1 MRGRRVAVGS
11 WDFISSEIAR
21 SRQEGEAKKKN
32 KKKGKGEG
40 GSGLSSSPNELLSAL
55 PPPPPPQVP
64 LGDLE
69 EEGEGQAKVAK
80 KNASSSS
87 PSTSTSK
94 CRARAFVA
102 VDGRLAASLDL
113 VDELRPTAAP
123 AVRALRARGYRVLLL
138 SGDTPEAAGDAA
150 EALGLPRDAAR
161 GGVRPRAK
169 AEAVQELRRKGF
181 VVAMVGDGVND
192 APALAAADVGMA
204 VTKSAVSSPSPSDSS
219 SSFSDATE
227 ASRASATP
235 ASDAADIVL
244 LAGGDRTLL
253 AAVEALALSRATLAK
268 VKQNLF
274 WAAAYNACAL
284 PLAAGCLLP
293 SRGVALTPA
302 ASGALMAMSSATVM
316 LNSLSLQLWRAPEMK

>member
-1 MRGRRVAVGS
+1 MGRNAP
-11 WDFISSEIAR
+11 SS
-21 SRQEGEAKKKN
+21 
-32 KKKGKGEG
+32 
-40 GSGLSSSPNELLSAL
+40 
-55 PPPPPPQVP
+55 
-64 LGDLE
+64 
-69 EEGEGQAKVAK
+69 
-80 KNASSSS
+80 
-87 PSTSTSK
+87 SK

-138 SGDTPEAAGDAA
+138 SGDTPEAAGDTA

-169 AEAVQELRRKGF
+169 AEAVQELRERGF

-204 VTKSAVSSPSPSDSS
+204 VTKSTISPSCASG
-219 SSFSDATE
+219 SSFSGATE

-253 AAVEALALSRATLAK
+253 AAVEALALSRATLRK